1 MQNDSRGILN
11 HRIFA
16 ERQRRR
22 MASNPELSAW
32 LETVDRLQRTPTRT
46 DTERT
51 AKFEALRLMEL
62 SRPGAAEQ
70 RGTAEHG

>member
-11 HRIFA
+11 HRVFA

-22 MASNPELSAW
+22 LANPALSAW
-32 LETVDRLQRTPTRT
+32 LETVDRLQRTPTRC
-46 DTERT
+46 DSERQ

-62 SRPGAAEQ
+62 ARPGAAEH

>member
-1 MQNDSRGILN
+1 MLNDSRGILN

-22 MASNPELSAW
+22 LANPALSAW
-32 LETVDRLQRTPTRT
+32 LETVDRLQRTPTRSE
-46 DTERT
+46 TERL
-51 AKFEALRLMEL
+51 AKFQCLEL
-62 SRPGAAEQ
+62 LQLCRPGAAEH